1 VEGHVSSTSGP
12 SQAAKEILSYFM
24 RNPYAADNLEGFA
37 RWRLLSE
44 VVHRKVDET
53 HLALSWLVEHGF
65 LLETSSPGVEPTF
78 SFNPE
83 KRSEAERL
91 LTDPGASSSA
101 DGAKCR

>member
-1 VEGHVSSTSGP
+1 
-12 SQAAKEILSYFM
+12 M

-65 LLETSSPGVEPTF
+65 LLETSSLGVEPTF